1 MTAESKVRLILV
13 LLVGVI
19 VCGTL
24 GYSLIEGWPL
34 LDSLYMTI
42 ITLSTV
48 GFKEVQPLSVG
59 GRIFTIIVVVFGVG
73 GAAYTVS
80 VIGRWLIEGELRQIF
95 GRRKMEKKLK
105 DLKDHYIVCGY
116 GRVGAQVCKEFR
128 SRKAPLVVI
137 EKNPERIEELHQQ
150 GVLVVEGDCTDDLIL
165 ESAGI
170 KRAKAIISTIASE
183 SENVFVSLSARQI
196 NPDIFIT
203 ARAESSSAEKKLI
216 RAGADRVVLPHEIG
230 GLRMALV
237 TLRPDIVDFMRVVGG
252 DEKTGFTIDKIEV
265 FPGSRIADT
274 LLKDSP
280 IRCELGILVVGI
292 RKKGKEMVFNPPP
305 ETTIQ
310 AGDILIVIGEN
321 KKLELMGKF
330 TQQSKEAT

>member
-1 MTAESKVRLILV
+1 LILV
-13 LLVGVI
+13 LVVGVI
-19 VCGTL
+19 LCGTV
-24 GYSLIEGWPL
+24 GYSLIEGWSI

-59 GRIFTIIVVVFGVG
+59 GRIFTIVVVVFGVG

-95 GRRKMEKKLK
+95 GRRKMEKQLK
-105 DLKDHYIVCGY
+105 DLKDPYIVCGY
-116 GRVGAQVCKEFR
+116 GRVGEQVCKEFCA
-128 SRKAPLVVI
+128 RKVPLVVI
-137 EKNPERIEELHQQ
+137 EKNPEKIEQLQ
-150 GVLVVEGDCTDDLIL
+150 GKGILAVEGDCTDDLIL

-170 KRAKAIISTIASE
+170 KRAKAIVSTIASE
-183 SENVFVSLSARQI
+183 SENVFVTLSARQI

-216 RAGADRVVLPHEIG
+216 RAGADKVVSPHEIG
-230 GLRMALV
+230 GMRMALV

-265 FPGSRIADT
+265 FPGSRIANT

-292 RKKGKEMVFNPPP
+292 RKKGKEMIFNPSPDTRI
-305 ETTIQ
+305 E

-321 KKLELMGKF
+321 KNLELMGKF
-330 TQQSKEAT
+330 TEQSKEVT

>member
-1 MTAESKVRLILV
+1 LILV
-13 LLVGVI
+13 LVVGVI
-19 VCGTL
+19 LCGTV
-24 GYSLIEGWPL
+24 GYSLIEGWSI

-95 GRRKMEKKLK
+95 GRRKMEKQLK
-105 DLKDHYIVCGY
+105 DLKDPYIVCGY
-116 GRVGAQVCKEFR
+116 GRVGEQVCKEFCA
-128 SRKAPLVVI
+128 RKVPLVVI
-137 EKNPERIEELHQQ
+137 EKNPEKIEQLQ
-150 GVLVVEGDCTDDLIL
+150 GKGILAVEGDCTDDLIL

-170 KRAKAIISTIASE
+170 KRAKAIVSTIASE
-183 SENVFVSLSARQI
+183 SENVFVTLSARQI

-216 RAGADRVVLPHEIG
+216 RAGADKVVSPHEIG
-230 GLRMALV
+230 GMRMALV

-265 FPGSRIADT
+265 FPGSRIANT

-292 RKKGKEMVFNPPP
+292 RKKGKEMIFNPSPDTRI
-305 ETTIQ
+305 E

-321 KKLELMGKF
+321 KNLELMGKF
-330 TQQSKEAT
+330 TEQSKEVT

>member
-1 MTAESKVRLILV
+1 MILV
-13 LLVGVI
+13 LVVGVI
-19 VCGTL
+19 LCGTV
-24 GYSLIEGWPL
+24 GYSLIEGWSI

-95 GRRKMEKKLK
+95 GRRKMEKQLK
-105 DLKDHYIVCGY
+105 DLKDPYIVCGY
-116 GRVGAQVCKEFR
+116 GRVGEQVCKEFCA
-128 SRKAPLVVI
+128 RKVPLVVI
-137 EKNPERIEELHQQ
+137 EKNPEKIEQLQ
-150 GVLVVEGDCTDDLIL
+150 GKGILAVEGDCTDDLIL

-170 KRAKAIISTIASE
+170 KRAKAIVSTIASE
-183 SENVFVSLSARQI
+183 SENVFVTLSARQI

-216 RAGADRVVLPHEIG
+216 RAGADKVVSPHEIG
-230 GLRMALV
+230 GMRMALV

-265 FPGSRIADT
+265 FPGSRIANT

-292 RKKGKEMVFNPPP
+292 RKKGKEMIFNPSPDTRI
-305 ETTIQ
+305 E

-321 KKLELMGKF
+321 KNLELMGKF
-330 TQQSKEAT
+330 TEQSKEVT